1 MRILIVEDDYRLS
14 QPIAAALRKQRH
26 SVEAVSNGASALA
39 SCREKHY
46 ELVLLDIMLP
56 DMSGVEVCRNLRQ
69 SGSRLLV
76 MMMTA
81 RGSTADKVM
90 ALDGG
95 ADDYI
100 VKPFDLAELLARVRA
115 LARRDSESRPA
126 TLRHGRLELD
136 PSSAEVRYNGCPIA
150 LTRTEYDILA
160 TMLRQPT
167 RVFSSDTLYA
177 RVAATTAGGSA
188 EAIKSHIANL
198 RKKLRA
204 SGIKQELIATVYGF
218 GYRLAD
224 A

>member
-1 MRILIVEDDYRLS
+1 MRILIVEDDSRLAH
-14 QPIAAALRKQRH
+14 PIAAALRTQRH
-26 SVEAVSNGASALA
+26 SVETVLDGASAVA
-39 SCREKHY
+39 SCGERCY
-46 ELVLLDIMLP
+46 DLVLLDIMLP
-56 DMSGVEVCRNLRQ
+56 DMSGVKVCRSLRQ

-81 RGSTADKVM
+81 RGSTTDKVT

-100 VKPFDLAELLARVRA
+100 VKPFDMAELLARVRA
-115 LARRDSESRPA
+115 LARRQLEPRLG

-136 PSSAEVRYNGCPIA
+136 PTSAEVRYDGRPIA

-160 TMLRQPT
+160 TMLRQPR
-167 RVFSSDTLYA
+167 RVFSSDMLYA
-177 RVAATTAGGSA
+177 RVAATTAAGSA
-188 EAIKSHIANL
+188 DAIKSHIANL
-198 RKKLRA
+198 RKKLHA
-204 SGIKQELIATVYGF
+204 SGLKQELIATVYGF